1 MENNQDN
8 SGDQGQAT
16 IRSEVSRRSM
26 VRQLSKGPQVRTQTS
41 SPEPPPSTGQWLDD
55 RLTSM
60 QEEQDEY
67 AQSGA
72 LEAAKEWAQAKRAKR
87 LGLEQIG

>member
-1 MENNQDN
+1 M
-8 SGDQGQAT
+8 
-16 IRSEVSRRSM
+16 
-26 VRQLSKGPQVRTQTS
+26 LPQ
-41 SPEPPPSTGQWLDD
+41 PPPSISQWLDD

-67 AQSGA
+67 VQSGA

-87 LGLEQIG
+87 LGLK

>member
-1 MENNQDN
+1 MKNSTTAANQE
-8 SGDQGQAT
+8 SQT
-16 IRSEVSRRSM
+16 M
-26 VRQLSKGPQVRTQTS
+26 LPQ
-41 SPEPPPSTGQWLDD
+41 PPPSISQWLDD

-87 LGLEQIG
+87 LGLK

>member
-1 MENNQDN
+1 MKNSTTAANQE
-8 SGDQGQAT
+8 S
-16 IRSEVSRRSM
+16 
-26 VRQLSKGPQVRTQTS
+26 QTM
-41 SPEPPPSTGQWLDD
+41 PLQPPPSIRQWLDD

-87 LGLEQIG
+87 LGLK

>member
-1 MENNQDN
+1 MPLQ
-8 SGDQGQAT
+8 
-16 IRSEVSRRSM
+16 
-26 VRQLSKGPQVRTQTS
+26 
-41 SPEPPPSTGQWLDD
+41 PPPSISQWLDD

-72 LEAAKEWAQAKRAKR
+72 LEAAREWAQAKRAKR
-87 LGLEQIG
+87 LGLK